1 LPLRRGRLHYLLG
14 LPISFRACG
23 RSMRVVKRFQTADSR
38 TPSVCW
44 GWVPSSGR
52 VVDGDPVDLN
62 ILGAR
67 RPGWAS

>member
-38 TPSVCW
+38 TPE
-44 GWVPSSGR
+44 R
-52 VVDGDPVDLN
+52 L
-62 ILGAR
+62 LGMGPFLRLGCR
-67 RPGWAS
+67 R